1 MRRDRLTAN
10 AALLVSL
17 GLLVAVLATYARSLT
32 NAPVW
37 DDGPL
42 VVDNPFL
49 GSFSG
54 LARLWS
60 TDLFSTSAQGDASS
74 YYRPFPMFTFWVNVA
89 IGGRSPASL
98 RLGNVLIHAVNAMLL
113 ALLARK
119 AYGLGPRSAGLVA
132 LVFALAPVC
141 SEPVLYVAARFDL
154 LVVTFALLAL
164 LASRIEGTRGKVL
177 CLAAVA
183 AGLVCKESFI
193 GWLPLLLLD
202 DVFVRRIPVRRLVGK
217 YVAIAAVGGA
227 YLALRRVIGI
237 PSLDVVT
244 HTGVRALAESFL
256 FLVGSFLR
264 ELVWPTRLDPFRPY
278 SIPSVGYL
286 VASAMVLAGLVA
298 APIVTSWRRHDSVAA
313 RVAIFGVA
321 WFVLAT
327 LPSAVVGPTLA
338 IVGDRYAYL
347 PLVGVFIAAMGV
359 VAEIAIHAPRALRVA
374 GVLASV
380 VAVAFGIST
389 ALHGRDWRDA
399 GALAESSLASDPENP
414 YALYLLGSDAALKG
428 QLDKADDL
436 LGRSMAN
443 NPGSWRTWNAVCYLR
458 LHQDRLVEAERS
470 CKQAIQLLPLNPRA
484 WLNLASVYVTAQRW
498 SEALTAADHTLALK
512 PDSAEAHYLAGVSAA
527 NLGLI
532 PVALAHVQAG
542 LVAEPTHARLLSFKA
557 DLERY
562 QLTHPSP

>member
-1 MRRDRLTAN
+1 
-10 AALLVSL
+10 
-17 GLLVAVLATYARSLT
+17 
-32 NAPVW
+32 
-37 DDGPL
+37 
-42 VVDNPFL
+42 
-49 GSFSG
+49 
-54 LARLWS
+54 
-60 TDLFSTSAQGDASS
+60 
-74 YYRPFPMFTFWVNVA
+74 
-89 IGGRSPASL
+89 
-98 RLGNVLIHAVNAMLL
+98 
-113 ALLARK
+113 
-119 AYGLGPRSAGLVA
+119 
-132 LVFALAPVC
+132 
-141 SEPVLYVAARFDL
+141 
-154 LVVTFALLAL
+154 
-164 LASRIEGTRGKVL
+164 
-177 CLAAVA
+177 
-183 AGLVCKESFI
+183 
-193 GWLPLLLLD
+193 
-202 DVFVRRIPVRRLVGK
+202 
-217 YVAIAAVGGA
+217 
-227 YLALRRVIGI
+227 
-237 PSLDVVT
+237 
-244 HTGVRALAESFL
+244 
-256 FLVGSFLR
+256 
-264 ELVWPTRLDPFRPY
+264 
-278 SIPSVGYL
+278 
-286 VASAMVLAGLVA
+286 
-298 APIVTSWRRHDSVAA
+298 
-313 RVAIFGVA
+313 
-321 WFVLAT
+321 
-327 LPSAVVGPTLA
+327 
-338 IVGDRYAYL
+338 
-347 PLVGVFIAAMGV
+347 
-359 VAEIAIHAPRALRVA
+359 LRVA